1 MTAATVTI
9 IPCSGHAAPVCKLI
23 SSYAAFSPERGC
35 MLLSDKICIITG
47 AASPRGI
54 GRATANIF
62 AQHGGRAVILDLDE
76 KQAKQAAAEIGQ
88 AHRGLACDVTDKK
101 ACLAA
106 VDQVVSEFGRVDVLI
121 NNAGITQPIKLMDIE
136 PQNYDAVLDV
146 NLRGTLYM
154 SQAVIPHMRRQR
166 SGSIVCMS
174 SVSAQ
179 RGGGIFGGPHYSAA
193 KGGVL
198 GLAKAM
204 ARELG
209 PDRIRVNSVTPG
221 LIQTDITGGKLTED
235 LKAQILD
242 GIPLKR
248 LGDAAD
254 VANACLFL
262 ASDLSSYIT
271 GAVIDVNGGML
282 IH

>member
-1 MTAATVTI
+1 
-9 IPCSGHAAPVCKLI
+9 
-23 SSYAAFSPERGC
+23 
-35 MLLSDKICIITG
+35 MLLSEKVCMVTG

-54 GRATANIF
+54 GRATARIF
-62 AQHGGRAVILDLDE
+62 AQHGGRVIILDLDE
-76 KQAKQAAAEIGQ
+76 KKAKTAAADIGQ
-88 AHRGLACDVTDKK
+88 EHLGLGCDVTDKS
-101 ACLAA
+101 ACIAA
-106 VDQVVSEFGRVDVLI
+106 VDQIAREFGRVDVLI
-121 NNAGITQPIKLMDIE
+121 NNAGITQPLKIMDIE
-136 PQNYDAVLDV
+136 PNHYDAVLDV

-154 SQAVIPHMRRQR
+154 SQAAIPHMRQQR
-166 SGSIVCMS
+166 SGAVVCMS

-209 PDRIRVNSVTPG
+209 PDGIRVNSITPG

-235 LKAQILD
+235 MRAQITE

-248 LGDAAD
+248 LGVADD